1 MPRFPR
7 KPLPLLLG
15 LSILP
20 LAGCST
26 PDTAPTSAAAIA
38 QSIGHIRPSRRD
50 TCETQQQVAAQSS
63 KLDTITSGKE
73 TVYKADCSVGGAGDS
88 PAGSRPPAPAP
99 RKSPAARAA
108 VSG

>member
-7 KPLPLLLG
+7 KPLLLLLG
-15 LSILP
+15 LSILL

-73 TVYKADCSVGGAGDS
+73 TVYKADCSLGGAADRPS
-88 PAGSRPPAPAP
+88 ASRPAALVKKDNP
-99 RKSPAARAA
+99 RLS
-108 VSG
+108 